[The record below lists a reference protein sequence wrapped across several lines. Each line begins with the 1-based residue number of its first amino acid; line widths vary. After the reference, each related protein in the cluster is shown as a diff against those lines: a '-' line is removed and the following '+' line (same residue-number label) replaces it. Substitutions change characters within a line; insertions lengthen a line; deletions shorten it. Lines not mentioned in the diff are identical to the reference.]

1 MAKTKKAQSNRVQ
14 LRVFVAGRDTFINR
28 QIFATREKALSY
40 LDMAVQTHGL
50 FLDRPQEGGVA
61 EGDMKYA
68 VLIPWH
74 HIHEV
79 DIIGYVEWDEV
90 AVGRG
95 G

>member
-50 FLDRPQEGGVA
+50 LLDRPQEGGVE
-61 EGDMKYA
+61 EGDTNYA
-68 VLIPWH
+68 VLTPWYR
-74 HIHEV
+74 IREV
-79 DIIGYVEWDEV
+79 DITGYMGMEDV
-90 AVGRG
+90 
-95 G
+95 

>member
-1 MAKTKKAQSNRVQ
+1 MAKTKPKKNSRVQ
-14 LRVFVAGRDTFINR
+14 LRVFVTRQDTFVDR

-50 FLDRPQEGGVA
+50 LLDRPKEGGA
-61 EGDMKYA
+61 GDDTYA

-79 DIIGYVEWDEV
+79 DILGYVEDEE
-90 AVGRG
+90 
-95 G
+95 